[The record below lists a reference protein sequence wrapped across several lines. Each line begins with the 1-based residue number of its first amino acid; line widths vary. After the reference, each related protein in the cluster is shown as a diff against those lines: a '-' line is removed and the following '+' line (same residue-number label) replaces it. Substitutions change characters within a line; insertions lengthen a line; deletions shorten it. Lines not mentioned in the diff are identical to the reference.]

1 MTTFNFTLS
10 SSTKSNGEK
19 SIIIVLIKERKNTSI
34 SILKS
39 CKKEDWSFETS
50 RVKNCNKN
58 SVNINKFI
66 DKYTEIVKNII
77 DNFELQDEPYEL
89 KDVVDAIKSFK
100 EKKTPISYTEFHT
113 ELIQNLKKE
122 GKESTAKTEK
132 DTLKSIQKF
141 FKRDK
146 IAFKDIDYLAL
157 LHYVSHLASIGNKN
171 ATIGIRTRTIRAVF
185 NKAIKAGLISKN
197 LYPFEKF
204 KIAKIKDNNK
214 KEFLT
219 EEEIQILKNYKC
231 KNNNEQFAK
240 DIFLFSYYARGI
252 NFVDLILLTKSSIFN
267 EHIRYIRRKT
277 GVLVTFKMN
286 DFIRTIIE
294 KYSSDSN
301 SKFIFNILKQNEF
314 MPNYIQNK
322 KNKYLG
328 KYINPYLKNIFE
340 NCKIDKHITY
350 YCARHS
356 FATILKFNNV
366 SIEIIREALGH
377 KDIQSTMSYLNTLP
391 ENKLD
396 SVIENIIQ

>member
-1 MTTFNFTLS
+1 M
-10 SSTKSNGEK
+10 
-19 SIIIVLIKERKNTSI
+19 
-34 SILKS
+34 
-39 CKKEDWSFETS
+39 
-50 RVKNCNKN
+50 
-58 SVNINKFI
+58 
-66 DKYTEIVKNII
+66 
-77 DNFELQDEPYEL
+77 
-89 KDVVDAIKSFK
+89 
-100 EKKTPISYTEFHT
+100 
-113 ELIQNLKKE
+113 
-122 GKESTAKTEK
+122 
-132 DTLKSIQKF
+132 
-141 FKRDK
+141 
-146 IAFKDIDYLAL
+146 
-157 LHYVSHLASIGNKN
+157 
-171 ATIGIRTRTIRAVF
+171 
-185 NKAIKAGLISKN
+185 
-197 LYPFEKF
+197 
-204 KIAKIKDNNK
+204 
-214 KEFLT
+214 
-219 EEEIQILKNYKC
+219 
-231 KNNNEQFAK
+231 
-240 DIFLFSYYARGI
+240 FSYYARGI
-252 NFVDLILLTKSSIFN
+252 NFVDLILLTKSSVSN

-340 NCKIDKHITY
+340 NCNINKHITY

-396 SVIENIIQ
+396 SVIENIIL

>member
-1 MTTFNFTLS
+1 M
-10 SSTKSNGEK
+10 
-19 SIIIVLIKERKNTSI
+19 
-34 SILKS
+34 
-39 CKKEDWSFETS
+39 
-50 RVKNCNKN
+50 
-58 SVNINKFI
+58 
-66 DKYTEIVKNII
+66 
-77 DNFELQDEPYEL
+77 
-89 KDVVDAIKSFK
+89 
-100 EKKTPISYTEFHT
+100 
-113 ELIQNLKKE
+113 
-122 GKESTAKTEK
+122 
-132 DTLKSIQKF
+132 
-141 FKRDK
+141 
-146 IAFKDIDYLAL
+146 
-157 LHYVSHLASIGNKN
+157 
-171 ATIGIRTRTIRAVF
+171 
-185 NKAIKAGLISKN
+185 
-197 LYPFEKF
+197 
-204 KIAKIKDNNK
+204 
-214 KEFLT
+214 T
-219 EEEIQILKNYKC
+219 EEEIQLLKNYEC
-231 KNNNEQFAK
+231 KNDYEQFAK

-252 NFVDLILLTKSSIFN
+252 NFVDLILLTKSSVSN

-340 NCKIDKHITY
+340 NCNINKHITY

-396 SVIENIIQ
+396 SVIENIIL

>member
-39 CKKEDWSFETS
+39 CNKEDWSFETS

-66 DKYTEIVKNII
+66 DKYTVIVKEII
-77 DNFELQDEPYEL
+77 DNFELQDEPYDL
-89 KDVVDAIKSFK
+89 KDIVDSIKSFK
-100 EKKTPISYTEFHT
+100 EKKAPISYTEFHT

-141 FKRDK
+141 FKKDK
-146 IAFKDIDYLAL
+146 IAFKEIDYLAL
-157 LHYVSHLASIGNKN
+157 LRYASHLTSIGNKN

-204 KIAKIKDNNK
+204 KIAKIKDNSM

-219 EEEIQILKNYKC
+219 EEEIQLLKNYEC
-231 KNNNEQFAK
+231 KNDYEQFAK

-252 NFVDLILLTKSSIFN
+252 NFVDLILLTKSSISN

-286 DFIRTIIE
+286 DFIRNTI
-294 KYSSDSN
+294 KKFSSDCD

-328 KYINPYLKNIFE
+328 KYINPSLKNIFE

-396 SVIENIIQ
+396 SVIENIIL